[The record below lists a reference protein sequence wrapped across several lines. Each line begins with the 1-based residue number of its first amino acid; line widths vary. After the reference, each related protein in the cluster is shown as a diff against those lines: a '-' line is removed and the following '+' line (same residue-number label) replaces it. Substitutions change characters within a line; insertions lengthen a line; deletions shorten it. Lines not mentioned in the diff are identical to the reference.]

1 MQDDV
6 QGGSPET
13 RAQQVQK
20 MYCRLA
26 LYALSCESIPYAN
39 LKIPTRYFATVMQE
53 IRGVYPGILTYIVE
67 WYGGHSHVIMWH
79 PTAKPVAPDL
89 PLSTETETDL
99 ELV

>member
-1 MQDDV
+1 
-6 QGGSPET
+6 
-13 RAQQVQK
+13 
-20 MYCRLA
+20 
-26 LYALSCESIPYAN
+26 
-39 LKIPTRYFATVMQE
+39 MQE